1 MSMATTT
8 QALDNVDKILLAEL
22 QVQCPIDHRP
32 FEILGQKLGISE
44 QECVARIGRLKKSGV
59 IRQVS
64 AIFDARA
71 LGYDTTVAAMK
82 VDPARADEAAQ
93 QLIRYPGVSNAY
105 TLNDPFNLWSS
116 VAVPPTDSLERVI
129 KILHALAQVD
139 QTILLPSVRCY
150 KAGIEHDRTDEGF
163 WLDDVDVVDEAQPA
177 AAPKPQFT
185 EQDLRFL
192 RIVQEDLPLLELPFA
207 VLAEQAESTEEE
219 LFAWLKRVEHLGYLR
234 RFGAILSPPSEGSAH
249 AIVVWQVP
257 AQEVDAVGGEMARFR
272 EVSRCS
278 RRPVYPNWP
287 YALLTVI
294 RASSPSAC
302 MEAATRIESRVGHF
316 PHKHLFSTKAHQ
328 RARLTYFSQA
338 LETWWQDVGS
348 RVDI

>member
-1 MSMATTT
+1 MTTT
-8 QALDNVDKILLAEL
+8 AQALDNVDKMLLAEL

-32 FEILGQKLGISE
+32 FEILGRKLGISE
-44 QECVARIGRLKKSGV
+44 QECVARIDRLKKRGV

-71 LGYDTTVAAMK
+71 LGYSTTVVAMK
-82 VDPARADEAAQ
+82 VDPARVDEAAQ
-93 QLIRYPGVSNAY
+93 RLIQYPGVSNAY

-129 KILHALAQVD
+129 NILHALGQVE

-150 KAGIEHDRTDEGF
+150 KAGIERDRTDEGF
-163 WLDDVDVVDEAQPA
+163 WLDDVDVVDEVPPP

-185 EQDLRFL
+185 EQDLRFI
-192 RIVQEDLPLLELPFA
+192 RIVQEDLPLIELPFA
-207 VLAEQAESTEEE
+207 VWAEQAESAEEE
-219 LFAWLKRVEHLGYLR
+219 LFAWLKRAEHLGYLR
-234 RFGAILSPPSEGSAH
+234 RVGAILSRLPSEGLAN

-257 AQEVDAVGGEMARFR
+257 EEAVDVVGGEMARVR

-278 RRPVYPNWP
+278 RRPVYPPQWP

-302 MEAATRIESRVGHF
+302 MEVATRIESRVGHF

-328 RARLTYFSQA
+328 RARLTYFSEA
-338 LETWWQDVGS
+338 LDTWWQEVGN
-348 RVDI
+348 RVEI